1 MDGRSE
7 AFDNQFGKGSNEVNT
22 SCKKGKKS
30 KYWCAKL
37 PDDLVLTEITD
48 QGPVKKED
56 IREAERSKRE
66 LEEYED
72 DLDRYEI
79 EGELDP
85 DFVWR
90 NIYQDFLYLIERGD
104 LTPHD
109 LLRKKGRQIPSFA
122 GDYLLE
128 GTGELTTGR
137 TYREIREYVG
147 SGGPLQDFMFAS
159 YCFLTRCCASA
170 GSWRSSSTDSK
181 GGMVTQISSSF
192 SVLSGISTGSPLLD
206 DSPDPQEDA

>member
-1 MDGRSE
+1 MAVIFLKEDVRKY
-7 AFDNQFGKGSNEVNT
+7 F
-22 SCKKGKKS
+22 KGKKVIFLGDS
-30 KYWCAKL
+30 
-37 PDDLVLTEITD
+37 IM
-48 QGPVKKED
+48 
-56 IREAERSKRE
+56 
-66 LEEYED
+66 
-72 DLDRYEI
+72 
-79 EGELDP
+79 
-85 DFVWR
+85 R

-109 LLRKKGRQIPSFA
+109 LLRKKVRQIPSFE

-170 GSWRSSSTDSK
+170 GSWRSSSIDSK

-192 SVLSGISTGSPLLD
+192 SVLSGISTGGGLKVSLTTSRRPAE
-206 DSPDPQEDA
+206 SS